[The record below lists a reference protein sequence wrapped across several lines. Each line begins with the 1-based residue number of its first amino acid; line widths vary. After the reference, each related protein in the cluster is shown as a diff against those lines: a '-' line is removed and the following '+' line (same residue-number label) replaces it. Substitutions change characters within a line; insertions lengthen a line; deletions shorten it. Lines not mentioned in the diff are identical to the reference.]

1 MRPST
6 EPGIWDEQ
14 LTRFFEPFEDLL
26 EIGVRAEDARRNAR
40 AYLTGLLLPGERKSM
55 EPMAR
60 RLPRRSADQFQNF
73 ITDSPWNPDLVQ
85 RRLIETMSA
94 RFASPRGVL
103 SLDDTGFPKQGK
115 ASVGVGH
122 QWCGALGK
130 NANCQVGVSL
140 YYVLPAA
147 PRPHAD
153 LLGYSLGLRLYLPRD
168 WAEDPR
174 RRTMA
179 RVPPYVPFAEKW
191 RIGLALIDRVRALH
205 VPHRAVLADADY
217 GTRHEFRAAL
227 RERHEPYAVGI
238 QLGVI
243 KLMPLGA
250 DEQPLRERAA
260 YPREL
265 AHDLPETAWRP
276 IRWADGTKGPLR
288 MDLARLRVEVYRPDP
303 HRTDHRLEPSGERGW
318 LVLERRSNETKAY
331 LIWGFDGASLRQ
343 LAELFRARWPVEQYF
358 QQMKEE
364 LGLDHFEGRTWT
376 GWHHHVTMVGLAH
389 AFLMAMR
396 VEEVPTGERRP
407 TLPKVRRWF
416 NGRVGLSLA
425 EAASGAGADEGLRNR
440 VLQRVFAISD
450 LPVYW
455 RRGRWW
461 MPSLRQ
467 YARGET

>member
-1 MRPST
+1 VPPSAD
-6 EPGIWDEQ
+6 PGFWDNR
-14 LTRFFEPFEDLL
+14 LARFFEPFSDLL
-26 EIGVRAEDARRNAR
+26 EVGVRAEDARRNAR

-60 RLPRRSADQFQNF
+60 RLPGRSADQFQNF

-85 RRLIETMSA
+85 RRLIEVLGA
-94 RFASPRGVL
+94 RLASPRGVL
-103 SLDDTGFPKQGK
+103 SLDDTGFPKQGR

-140 YYVLPAA
+140 YYVLPN
-147 PRPHAD
+147 PRYHPD

-168 WAEDPR
+168 WAEAPR
-174 RRTMA
+174 RRIAA
-179 RVPPYVPFAEKW
+179 RVPPYVVFAEKW
-191 RIGLALIDRVRALH
+191 RIGLALIDRARELR

-217 GTRHEFRAAL
+217 GTRGEFRAAL

-238 QLGVI
+238 QLHSFKV
-243 KLMPLGA
+243 MPLRTDGA
-250 DEQPLRERAA
+250 TARDQPLF
-260 YPREL
+260 PREL
-265 AHDLPETAWRP
+265 AQQLPRSAWRTVP
-276 IRWADGTKGPLR
+276 WGNGSQGPLS
-288 MDLARLRVEVYRPDP
+288 MQLARVWVEVYRGNV
-303 HRTDHRLEPSGERGW
+303 HRDDHRQEPTGEKVW
-318 LVLERRSNETKAY
+318 LVFERRSNETKAY
-331 LIWGFDGASLRQ
+331 LIWGFDGASLRA
-343 LAELFRARWPVEQYF
+343 LAELFRARWPIEQGF

-376 GWHHHVTMVGLAH
+376 GWHHHVTMVALAH

-396 VEEVPTGERRP
+396 IEEVPKGERRP

-416 NGRVGLSLA
+416 DGRVGLALA
-425 EAASGAGADEGLRNR
+425 RAASGAGEDDGLRNR

-461 MPSLRQ
+461 MPSLKQ
-467 YARGET
+467 YARGEA